1 MPLNFKFVFIAYCV
15 LPFPTVITMK
25 QALGEK
31 YHFCMWLLQLPM
43 NTVRLISWPLS
54 FLFSDGPFFTWFYL
68 LSKWHFNRGIHSHFH
83 SPLTFLWLRVQGAAC
98 QRLARLMFGEKEKKK
113 SADSRCFFSSCCA
126 YYFEKLTLLKNRFQM
141 FFLFGSKSECVA
153 QLGEV

>member
-1 MPLNFKFVFIAYCV
+1 MSLSFKFIFTFIVSYH
-15 LPFPTVITMK
+15 FKKSITRQ

-31 YHFCMWLLQLPM
+31 SVISYAASSTVCEYSATHLL
-43 NTVRLISWPLS
+43 TVT
-54 FLFSDGPFFTWFYL
+54 FLFSDGLFSNWFYL

-98 QRLARLMFGEKEKKK
+98 QRLARLMLGGKKK

-141 FFLFGSKSECVA
+141 FCLSGSKSGCVT

>member
-43 NTVRLISWPLS
+43 NIVRLISWPLS

-83 SPLTFLWLRVQGAAC
+83 SPLTFLWLRVQGAVC
-98 QRLARLMFGEKEKKK
+98 QRLARLMFGEKEKKNLPI
-113 SADSRCFFSSCCA
+113 ADVSF
-126 YYFEKLTLLKNRFQM
+126 LLVVPITLKNWHCLKTDFRCS
-141 FFLFGSKSECVA
+141 FFLAARVNV
-153 QLGEV
+153 LPN